1 MKNGFTLVEALA
13 VIGILGILAAIT
25 VPAILNVIGDN
36 RKQMFVNS
44 VSGLVDA
51 ARQYSFDAAK
61 TGTSRELTINYATGS
76 NKDKL
81 KTSGT
86 LPDSGTL
93 KIAKNGDITLKLWNN
108 QAKICVVKDANES
121 TVRKAD
127 LSKANCQ

>member
-51 ARQYSFDAAK
+51 ARQYSFDAVK
-61 TGTSRELTINYATGS
+61 NGTSRELTINYATGS

-108 QAKICVVKDANES
+108 QTKTCVVKDANES

>member
-51 ARQYSFDAAK
+51 ARQYSFDATK
-61 TGTSRELTINYATGS
+61 NGTSRELLLIMQPVQTRIN
-76 NKDKL
+76 
-81 KTSGT
+81 
-86 LPDSGTL
+86 
-93 KIAKNGDITLKLWNN
+93 
-108 QAKICVVKDANES
+108 
-121 TVRKAD
+121 
-127 LSKANCQ
+127 

>member
-51 ARQYSFDAAK
+51 ARQYSFDAVK
-61 TGTSRELTINYATGS
+61 NGTSRELTINYATGS

-81 KTSGT
+81 KTSGV

-93 KIAKNGDITLKLWNN
+93 KIAKNGDIILKLWND
-108 QAKICVVKDANES
+108 QTKTCVVKEAGDTEVKVA
-121 TVRKAD
+121 K